1 MLKTAS
7 SNSES
12 VLSLVLKVLGKF
24 LPHNQI
30 LNFQLTRLQV
40 WTKLE
45 ASENSED
52 ISVLFFNFRFLPNPR
67 ARPTGRNMHVYNRK
81 IRIHTCLLTN
91 QSPLFASI
99 YRSTC

>member
-24 LPHNQI
+24 PPQNQI

-40 WTKLE
+40 STKLE

-52 ISVLFFNFRFLPNPR
+52 KSVLFFNFRFLPNPR
-67 ARPTGRNMHVYNRK
+67 A
-81 IRIHTCLLTN
+81 
-91 QSPLFASI
+91 
-99 YRSTC
+99 

>member
-7 SNSES
+7 SSSES

-30 LNFQLTRLQV
+30 LNFRLTRLQV

-52 ISVLFFNFRFLPNPR
+52 ISVLFFNFRFLPNPG
-67 ARPTGRNMHVYNRK
+67 PEPDQLGE
-81 IRIHTCLLTN
+81 TCMFTIEK
-91 QSPLFASI
+91 FA
-99 YRSTC
+99 YTHAY